1 MVDSGVV
8 DSGTDVS
15 GGVVVVRADVVNV
28 GICSSVDG
36 VVVLSLSVSAG
47 LPPGSSTPPV
57 GSVDGGLVDTVSRP
71 SVSTGRS
78 VVVVDRAVVV
88 IGTTPPEVVD
98 VALGRVVVVTPPPV
112 VVDDACSTV
121 VLGEVL
127 SSSPLRVTSTTTAAA
142 IAPRHTSTAMRR
154 IQ

>member
-1 MVDSGVV
+1 M
-8 DSGTDVS
+8 
-15 GGVVVVRADVVNV
+15 VVRAEVVNV

-57 GSVDGGLVDTVSRP
+57 GSVDGGLVDTVSPP

-88 IGTTPPEVVD
+88 IGTTTRRSWRR
-98 VALGRVVVVTPPPV
+98 AL
-112 VVDDACSTV
+112 
-121 VLGEVL
+121 
-127 SSSPLRVTSTTTAAA
+127 PLLVWW
-142 IAPRHTSTAMRR
+142 PRAGWSW
-154 IQ
+154 

>member
-1 MVDSGVV
+1 M
-8 DSGTDVS
+8 
-15 GGVVVVRADVVNV
+15 VVRADVVNV

-57 GSVDGGLVDTVSRP
+57 DSVDGGLVDTVSPP
-71 SVSTGRS
+71 SVSIGRS
-78 VVVVDRAVVV
+78 VVVDARVVVV
-88 IGTTPPEVVD
+88 IGTTTPPVVEVRALALVVV
-98 VALGRVVVVTPPPV
+98 VAPGRVVVVTPPPV
-112 VVDDACSTV
+112 VVDDVCSTV
-121 VLGEVL
+121 VLGDVL

-142 IAPRHTSTAMRR
+142 MAPTHTSTPMRR